1 MNKDRELKPC
11 PFCGGKAED
20 DYGWIFCSKCGVG
33 YDYLDRGK
41 GITDWN
47 KRSYKPLGKE
57 ELLEIIKKEVFRQFY
72 RRRYYL
78 TPEEIFFSKLDLK
91 DKVVY
96 DIGAFIGL
104 KTILFAKKA
113 KQVIAFEPNYGTFAI
128 MEENITLNNLDNVRT
143 LSCGIG
149 DKTDIKLLSFNPLF
163 PGCGSMKIETKG
175 KVVKTLT
182 EVYSL
187 DDCIKKFNLSIPD
200 FIKIDIEGM
209 EDEALEGMS
218 ETLKHKP
225 ALYIEVHGINKEDKD
240 KHIMS
245 IGRTLLTYNY
255 TVDLVDAE
263 GHIYCV

>member
-1 MNKDRELKPC
+1 MKFLLKYIIIPFLKPFRRFLL
-11 PFCGGKAED
+11 PLTKNFIHTTKIGDISIKLKGGLR
-20 DYGWIFCSKCGVG
+20 FLCS
-33 YDYLDRGK
+33 L
-41 GITDWN
+41 
-47 KRSYKPLGKE
+47 
-57 ELLEIIKKEVFRQFY
+57 

-209 EDEALEGMS
+209 EDEALEGM
-218 ETLKHKP
+218 TKTMKKYKP